1 MDEHQR
7 PTVRILLPTRQQK
20 GVAKVGEQGGEEGA
34 ALAMGGQVCLWG
46 SMGTQERCCSSWKRA
61 NRRVE
66 GRRQR
71 VRALYSCARVQ
82 RFDGLVETIAK
93 LNETASG
100 SGGEIQAYDEPD
112 SEFFDCQEGPE
123 QAAVA
128 GQCRA
133 GSSGCQCC
141 PAVGQ
146 CKRQQ

>member
-1 MDEHQR
+1 M
-7 PTVRILLPTRQQK
+7 
-20 GVAKVGEQGGEEGA
+20 GEQGGEEGA

-112 SEFFDCQEGPE
+112 SEFFDCQEGAE
-123 QAAVA
+123 QAAVGSVEPVA
-128 GQCRA
+128 VGASAARQWDSVKGSSSPIRA
-133 GSSGCQCC
+133 GN
-141 PAVGQ
+141 
-146 CKRQQ
+146 